1 MLSAPSLASK
11 RLRRA
16 AGLVALAAAVGLAFG
31 LDLGRARL
39 WDPGEGRYAETV
51 REMLLTHNWIVPTLD
66 FAHYY
71 DKPPGFFWI
80 VAGCFRVFGMSEW
93 AARLPAALSA
103 VLTIAATVGFAWRR
117 LGPRAAIGAGVILAT
132 AGEFVALGRSVRMDM
147 LLTVLVTATLYYA
160 YVVWTDENGA
170 SALAPQR
177 APTWPLY
184 VLPAIGLLIKGP
196 IAIILPVLV
205 LGTFSALTGEYGRL
219 RRFRPGLGLAV
230 ALAVA
235 GSWYV
240 IAAFRAP
247 EYLWSFLW
255 RQNVDRFFEGASG
268 VGHSEPFW
276 FYFWVLPLTFLPWAL
291 FLPGAFRRALQR
303 ARHGHDLDLFLLSW
317 SVVVFVFFTISRAKL
332 ATYMLPLF
340 PPLALLVAAYLRDA
354 IAAPA
359 VIRVRALMLPTLL
372 WAVALLGLTV
382 AIAIGVAV
390 TYPSYAWRAA
400 SALTLLIFPL
410 AALVL
415 ARTRRWQLAP
425 ALIAVAA
432 LASQML
438 FYRAGVP
445 IVNEFSSLRAAAE
458 VARALPEDAR
468 ILAFKTRGHSFTF
481 YGGRRLTRA
490 RSPESVAAALE
501 GEAPVGLLTKAKYL
515 DRIQA
520 HLSEPACIWW
530 QGVSGRV
537 FLANRPFPD
546 TARHAA
552 LLPHVDGSATLV
564 ASSPHC

>member
-1 MLSAPSLASK
+1 LATV
-11 RLRRA
+11 RLRQA
-16 AGLVALAAAVGLAFG
+16 AGLAALAAVVGLAFG
-31 LDLGRARL
+31 LDLGRAYL

-80 VAGCFRVFGMSEW
+80 VAACFRVFGVNEW

-103 VLTIAATVGFAWRR
+103 VLTIAVTVAFAWRR
-117 LGPRAAIGAGVILAT
+117 LGARAALGAGAILAT
-132 AGEFVALGRSVRMDM
+132 AGEFVVLGRSVRMDM
-147 LLTVLVTATLYYA
+147 LLTAVMTGTLYYA
-160 YVVWTDENGA
+160 YVLWTDEAGA
-170 SALAPQR
+170 SNAAARP

-184 VLPAIGLLIKGP
+184 VLPAVGLLVKGP

-205 LGTFSALTGEYGRL
+205 LGTFTVVTGEYGRL
-219 RRFRPGLGLAV
+219 QRFRPGPGLAV
-230 ALAVA
+230 GLALA

-240 IAAFRAP
+240 VAAVRAP

-255 RQNVDRFFEGASG
+255 RQNVDRFLEGASG
-268 VGHSEPFW
+268 TGHSEPVW
-276 FYFWVLPLTFLPWAL
+276 FYLWVLPLTFVPWTL
-291 FLPGAFRRALQR
+291 FLPGAFRRAVQR
-303 ARHGHDLDLFLLSW
+303 ARHGHDLDVFLLSLFT
-317 SVVVFVFFTISRAKL
+317 VVFVFFTISRAKL
-332 ATYMLPLF
+332 ATYVLPLF
-340 PPLALLVAAYLRDA
+340 PAMALLVAAYLRDA

-359 VIRVRALMLPTLL
+359 PVRARALMLPTIL
-372 WAVALLGLTV
+372 WALTLVASTV

-390 TYPSYAWRAA
+390 TYPTFAWHAA
-400 SALTLLIFPL
+400 SALTLLVFPL
-410 AALVL
+410 AVL
-415 ARTRRWQLAP
+415 ALARSQRWQLAP
-425 ALIAVAA
+425 ALIALAA
-432 LASQML
+432 LVSQML
-438 FYRAGVP
+438 FYRAAVP

-481 YGGRRLTRA
+481 YGGRRLTRV

-501 GEAPVGLLTKAKYL
+501 GDAPVGLLTKTKYL

-520 HLSEPACIWW
+520 HLSEPACVWW
-530 QGVSGRV
+530 QGISGRV

-552 LLPHVDGSATLV
+552 LLPRGDGGATLV